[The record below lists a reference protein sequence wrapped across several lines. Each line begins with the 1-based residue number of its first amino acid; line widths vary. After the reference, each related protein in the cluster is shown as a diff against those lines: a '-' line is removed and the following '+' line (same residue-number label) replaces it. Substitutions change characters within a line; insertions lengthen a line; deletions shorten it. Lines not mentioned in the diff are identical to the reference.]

1 MADNLHE
8 TALDDTYCSED
19 DGDYLPSDGE
29 SGDDE
34 LDEKT
39 LEKDDGIPVEGEIDS
54 GKTTKKRRTQKEKE
68 SVFSRRKRGQSAA
81 SDSAPIVVQDVKKS
95 VEVQEETRKKKID
108 DLWASLQQ
116 KTAQKPTSTSKP
128 TTDSHIAK
136 PYLESK
142 TQTSQQQS
150 SSSEAQ
156 QKVKVAEILDFA
168 GEKIRLERTVVVG
181 SKEEKKLTEAL
192 QKEEKREQLLKR
204 PASNLDSIIAEIGKK
219 KKMNTLDKSRMDWD
233 QYKEKTQISD
243 ELKHATKGGYLDKMA
258 FLNRVD
264 SRINDNLKSLK
275 KQLKPS

>member
-150 SSSEAQ
+150 SSSE
-156 QKVKVAEILDFA
+156 
-168 GEKIRLERTVVVG
+168 G
-181 SKEEKKLTEAL
+181 S
-192 QKEEKREQLLKR
+192 
-204 PASNLDSIIAEIGKK
+204 
-219 KKMNTLDKSRMDWD
+219 
-233 QYKEKTQISD
+233 
-243 ELKHATKGGYLDKMA
+243 
-258 FLNRVD
+258 
-264 SRINDNLKSLK
+264 
-275 KQLKPS
+275 